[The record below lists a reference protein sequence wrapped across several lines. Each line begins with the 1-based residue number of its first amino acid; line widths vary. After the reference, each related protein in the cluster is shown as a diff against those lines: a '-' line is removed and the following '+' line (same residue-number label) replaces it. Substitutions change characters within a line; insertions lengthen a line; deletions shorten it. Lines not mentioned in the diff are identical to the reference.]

1 MISIKAHMLKTDQNT
16 TPRNRGIIQGLW
28 SSATQLVSYIGLP
41 VLEVEGADD
50 GASTSSGELE
60 HTLRAFGVWKSW
72 QRQKADKK
80 RVMEQLLSLSREI
93 VLSKHLVL
101 WVEYCEC
108 VSKNTPSPR
117 TPRANIERRTR
128 LSANDASPMIEPVL
142 EEVSAE
148 SPLPLSIHHRPSRTT
163 LCFSAQGGGIPSSK
177 KVLLLYTPEP
187 FNCCYFL
194 LFSYCC

>member
-1 MISIKAHMLKTDQNT
+1 
-16 TPRNRGIIQGLW
+16 
-28 SSATQLVSYIGLP
+28 

-80 RVMEQLLSLSREI
+80 RVMEQLSSLSREI

-108 VSKNTPSPR
+108 VSENTPSPR

-128 LSANDASPMIEPVL
+128 LSANDVRPSIEPVL

-148 SPLPLSIHHRPSRTT
+148 SSSIPFPSITGPAEDSSRQRTVAAKPT
-163 LCFSAQGGGIPSSK
+163 LCFSAEGGGIPSSK